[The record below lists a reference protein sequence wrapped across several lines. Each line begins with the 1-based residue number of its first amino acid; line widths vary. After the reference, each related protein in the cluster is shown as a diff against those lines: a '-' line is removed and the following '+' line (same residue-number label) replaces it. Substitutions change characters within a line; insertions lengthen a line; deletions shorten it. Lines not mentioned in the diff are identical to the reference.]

1 MNTDK
6 KLNIIMKIIRF
17 DCEILDIGNRIGS
30 THYIDFLIEADI
42 KFNIMKGIDYFRRSF
57 IVIKT
62 EYILQDG
69 SIKYI
74 MSTFFQRYTDE
85 YLLWCGCGF
94 MMNTEGGMCINQL
107 QLIYNLISNGYVDID
122 DTIKQTCRLL
132 YDPVKIQIKI

>member
-6 KLNIIMKIIRF
+6 KLNIIMKIICY
-17 DCEILDIGNRIGS
+17 DCNELTLGNRIGL
-30 THYIDFLIEADI
+30 THYIDFITEDEVEY
-42 KFNIMKGIDYFRRSF
+42 NIMKGVDYFRRSF

-69 SIKYI
+69 TKKDV

-132 YDPVKIQIKI
+132 YDPVKILIKI

>member
-1 MNTDK
+1 MNRNK
-6 KLNIIMKIIRF
+6 GFSIIIRII
-17 DCEILDIGNRIGS
+17 CYECGILDIGDQVGATR
-30 THYIDFLIEADI
+30 YIDFI
-42 KFNIMKGIDYFRRSF
+42 KENDVQYSIMKGVDCLRRSF

-69 SIKYI
+69 SKKDV

-122 DTIKQTCRLL
+122 DTIKQTCRLQ
-132 YDPVKIQIKI
+132 YDPVKIQIKT